1 LNLAEFQ
8 SLLTRPGQ
16 EALRL
21 AVEMEPKEEEYLAH
35 YNRLSRVVSSDLARA
50 ALETAILRLEGKKKF
65 PFAEKMYFTREAL
78 EQATPFEVSSYR
90 AQRYRG
96 FHTAA
101 DLGCSIGG
109 DTLALVQVLTSTG
122 LDLDE
127 LRLAMARE
135 NLRSVYPDRE
145 ASFVLADLRSAL
157 PFKRSRIKHSTPAL
171 FFDPAR
177 RKGGRRAF
185 SVRRYDPPLD
195 IINHWLPDFPALG
208 VKISPGVD
216 LDEIAAYDAE
226 LEFISLQG
234 ELKEAVLWFGP
245 LKSAFRRATVLPG
258 PHTFSSDSLPKERLP
273 LSEPQEYLY
282 EPDPAI
288 LRAGL
293 VAPLGARLGASQLD
307 PEIAY
312 LTSSVLKNSPY
323 ARAWKVEDWLPF
335 NLKRLR
341 AYLREQN
348 LGKVTVKKRGSP
360 LDPDALIRSLR
371 LKGDLERVLV
381 LTQVSGQPSVLVC
394 LPEVIGYNV
403 GEGDPK

>member
-1 LNLAEFQ
+1 
-8 SLLTRPGQ
+8 
-16 EALRL
+16 
-21 AVEMEPKEEEYLAH
+21 
-35 YNRLSRVVSSDLARA
+35 
-50 ALETAILRLEGKKKF
+50 
-65 PFAEKMYFTREAL
+65 
-78 EQATPFEVSSYR
+78 
-90 AQRYRG
+90 
-96 FHTAA
+96 
-101 DLGCSIGG
+101 
-109 DTLALVQVLTSTG
+109 VLTSTG

-293 VAPLGARLGASQLD
+293 VAHLGARLGASQLD